1 MPTRFY
7 EGCSEEMHEVFVYD
21 ILKDDWCMVRYMPPG
36 SIGKAVSGQRVLS
49 GRETGMT
56 GIGIDTG
63 GTCTDAV
70 IYDCETKEILA
81 AGKALT
87 TKANLEIGIANAL
100 DQLPEELLT
109 RAESLALSTTL
120 ATNACVENK
129 GCRAKLLI
137 IGTSQDIIARLRQ
150 ELSDH
155 GISDM
160 SQLIVLDAKP
170 ENLFSD
176 PYDPDWEALE
186 ADIPELFSDCD
197 SVGIVQAYPNANG
210 GRFEFTALRI
220 LKRHLTI
227 PLTIAYDICK
237 EVSFMRI
244 CASTLLNARLI
255 PLISE
260 FLQAVHRVMDR
271 RGLDIPILIV
281 RSDGV
286 LMSEEMAVT
295 RPVETLLCGPA
306 ASVVG
311 GLELSDA
318 DDAVV
323 LDMGGTTTDI
333 AMVRSRDPIMT
344 GDGVMIGQYRTSVR
358 GVDAR
363 AVSLGGDTAVRYDND
378 GLYLDTVRIIPVSI
392 LADSYPCVVEE
403 LRKLALSKRMHAR
416 MSHEFYVL
424 QRDISGRAGFTA
436 EEHGICEALKDG
448 PLITAKLAERIGLD
462 IYQLN
467 TKRLEQEGIVIR
479 SGITPTDM
487 MVLKGDLSIYDPAAA
502 GEALKFVSRSTHIPA
517 DQIPDM
523 VYEMVVKAMYK
534 HLGGFLLHQQ
544 YPGPKSP
551 FAPERTDAL
560 LEALYAQAKGESGA
574 IAGLSLKTQLPLVG
588 IGAPIHV
595 FLPRV
600 AELFGTRAIL
610 SKYSGVANAL
620 GAACAQRVARLDV
633 NVFVNTTDPAAGGY
647 YVMADCQMHLY
658 RDLEDAIA
666 FGKKTAGAEVRKK
679 AALQGLGEDPEIE
692 LTVEHNI
699 FDGKVY
705 LGCVVHA
712 EARPTLPRG

>member
-1 MPTRFY
+1 
-7 EGCSEEMHEVFVYD
+7 
-21 ILKDDWCMVRYMPPG
+21 
-36 SIGKAVSGQRVLS
+36 
-49 GRETGMT
+49 MT

-70 IYDCETKEILA
+70 IYDFETKEILA
-81 AGKALT
+81 AGKTLT
-87 TKANLEIGIANAL
+87 TRENLEIGIANVL
-100 DQLPEELLT
+100 DQLPEALLKQAKT
-109 RAESLALSTTL
+109 LALSTTL

-137 IGTSQDIIARLRQ
+137 IGTSPDIIARLRK

-170 ENLFSD
+170 ENLFSN
-176 PYDPDWEALE
+176 PYDPDWQDLE
-186 ADIPELFSDCD
+186 ARIPELFSDCD

-210 GRFEFTALRI
+210 GRFELTALRI
-220 LKRHLTI
+220 LKKRLTI

-237 EVSFMRI
+237 EISFMRI

-260 FLQAVHRVMDR
+260 FLQAVHHVMSR

-286 LMSEEMAVT
+286 LMSEEMALT

-311 GLELSDA
+311 GLALSGA
-318 DDAVV
+318 DDAIV

-333 AMVRSRDPIMT
+333 AMVRKRNPIMT
-344 GDGVMIGQYRTSVR
+344 SDGVMIGQYQTSVR

-363 AVSLGGDTAVRYDND
+363 AVSLGGDTAVRCGND

-392 LADSYPCVVEE
+392 LADSHPSVIRE
-403 LRKLALSKRMHAR
+403 LKKLALSDRPHTR

-424 QRDISGRAGFTA
+424 QRDISGKAGFTA
-436 EEHGICEALKDG
+436 EEYDICAALKGG
-448 PLITAKLAERIGLD
+448 PLITSRLAEKLGQD
-462 IYQLN
+462 IYKLN
-467 TKRLEQEGIVIR
+467 TKRLEQEGIVIK

-487 MVLKGDLSIYDPAAA
+487 MVLKGDLTLYDPTAAQ
-502 GEALKFVSRSTHIPA
+502 EALKCIEKKTHIPA
-517 DQIPDM
+517 VQIPDM
-523 VYEMVVKAMYK
+523 VYEMIIKAMYK

-544 YPGPKSP
+544 YPGRKSP
-551 FAPERTDAL
+551 FAPEHTEAL
-560 LEALYAQAKGESGA
+560 LEALYQQAKGHGGL
-574 IAGLSLKTQLPLVG
+574 IADLSLKTPLPLVG
-588 IGAPIHV
+588 IGAPTHV
-595 FLPRV
+595 FLPTV
-600 AELFGTRAIL
+600 AGLFGTRAIL
-610 SKYSGVANAL
+610 SEYSGVANAL
-620 GAACAQRVARLDV
+620 GAACAQRVTRLDV
-633 NVFVNTTDPAAGGY
+633 PVSVNSMDPATGGY
-647 YVMADCQMHLY
+647 YVMADCKKHLY

-666 FGKKTAGAEVRKK
+666 FGKKTAEAEIRKK

-699 FDGKVY
+699 FDDKVY
-705 LGCVVHA
+705 LGCIVHA
-712 EARPTLPRG
+712 EARPRGIETTAG

>member
-1 MPTRFY
+1 M
-7 EGCSEEMHEVFVYD
+7 
-21 ILKDDWCMVRYMPPG
+21 I
-36 SIGKAVSGQRVLS
+36 
-49 GRETGMT
+49 

-70 IYDCETKEILA
+70 IYDFDAKAILA
-81 AGKALT
+81 TGKTLT

-100 DQLPEELLT
+100 AQLPEALLR

-137 IGTSQDIIARLRQ
+137 IGTSQDIIDRLRK

-160 SQLIVLDAKP
+160 SQLIVLDARP

-186 ADIPELFSDCD
+186 ASIPELFSDCD
-197 SVGIVQAYPNANG
+197 SVGIVQAYPTANG

-220 LKRHLTI
+220 LRRHLTI

-237 EVSFMRI
+237 EISFMRI

-260 FLQAVHRVMDR
+260 FLQAVHRVMER

-333 AMVRSRDPIMT
+333 AMVKRRDPVMT
-344 GDGVMIGQYRTSVR
+344 HDGVMIGQYRTSVR

-363 AVSLGGDTAVRYDND
+363 AVSLGGDTAVRYDKD
-378 GLYLDTVRIIPVSI
+378 GLYLDKVRIIPVSI
-392 LADSYPCVVEE
+392 LADSYPSVVEE
-403 LRKLALSKRMHAR
+403 LGKLARSERHYAR
-416 MSHEFYVL
+416 LSHEFYVL

-436 EEHGICEALKDG
+436 EEYGICEALKDG
-448 PLITAKLAERIGLD
+448 PLITSRLAEQIGLD

-467 TKRLEQEGIVIR
+467 TKRLEQEGIVIK

-487 MVLKGDLSIYDPAAA
+487 MILKGDLTIYAPTAAE
-502 GEALKFVSRSTHIPA
+502 EALTFVARSTHLPA

-523 VYEMVVKAMYK
+523 VYEMVVKTMYR

-544 YPGPKSP
+544 YPGQRSP
-551 FAPERTDAL
+551 FAPEHTEALLDAL
-560 LEALYAQAKGESGA
+560 YEQAKGHRGG
-574 IAGLSLKTQLPLVG
+574 IAGLSLKTPLPLVG

-595 FLPRV
+595 FLPAV

-610 SKYSGVANAL
+610 SEYSGVANAL

-633 NVFVNTTDPAAGGY
+633 NVFVNSTDTATGGY
-647 YVMADCQMHLY
+647 YVMADCKKHLY
-658 RDLEDAIA
+658 RDLEDAVA
-666 FGKKTAGAEVRKK
+666 FAKRTAEAAVRQK
-679 AALQGLGEDPEIE
+679 AALQGLGGDPEIE

-712 EARPTLPRG
+712 EARPTVSNG

>member
-1 MPTRFY
+1 M
-7 EGCSEEMHEVFVYD
+7 M
-21 ILKDDWCMVRYMPPG
+21 I
-36 SIGKAVSGQRVLS
+36 
-49 GRETGMT
+49 

-70 IYDCETKEILA
+70 IYDFETRKVLA

-87 TKANLEIGIANAL
+87 TKENLEIGIANAL
-100 DQLPEELLT
+100 DQLPEALLKQ
-109 RAESLALSTTL
+109 AESLALSTTL

-129 GCRAKLLI
+129 GCRAKLLV
-137 IGTSQDIIARLRQ
+137 IGTSPDIIASLRK

-160 SQLIVLDAKP
+160 SQLIVLDARP
-170 ENLFSD
+170 ENLFSN

-186 ADIPELFSDCD
+186 ESIPELFSDCD

-220 LKRHLTI
+220 LKKHLTI

-237 EVSFMRI
+237 EISFMRI

-260 FLQAVHRVMDR
+260 FLRAVHRVMAR

-286 LMSEEMAVT
+286 LMSEEMALT

-311 GLELSDA
+311 GLELSKA
-318 DDAVV
+318 DDAIV

-333 AMVRSRDPIMT
+333 AMVRRRNPIMT

-363 AVSLGGDTAVRYDND
+363 AVSLGGDTAVRYDSD
-378 GLYLDTVRIIPVSI
+378 GLYLDTVRIIPVSV
-392 LADSYPCVVEE
+392 LADAYPCVVGE
-403 LRKLALSKRMHAR
+403 LKKLAASDRQHTR

-424 QRDISGRAGFTA
+424 QRDIFGKAGFTA
-436 EEHGICEALKDG
+436 EEQALCGALKDG
-448 PLITAKLAERIGLD
+448 PVITNKLAGKLGLD
-462 IYQLN
+462 VYQLN
-467 TKRLEQEGIVIR
+467 TKRLEQEGVVIK

-487 MVLKGDLSIYDPAAA
+487 MVLKGDLALYDPTAAE
-502 GEALKFVSRSTHIPA
+502 EALKYVAKSTHIPA
-517 DQIPDM
+517 EQIPDR

-544 YPGPKSP
+544 YPGQKSR
-551 FAPERTDAL
+551 FAPEHTEAL
-560 LEALYAQAKGESGA
+560 LEALYEQAKGHGGG
-574 IAGLSLKTQLPLVG
+574 IAGLSLKTPLPLVG

-595 FLPRV
+595 FLPEV
-600 AELFGTRAIL
+600 ARLFGTRAIL
-610 SKYSGVANAL
+610 NEYSGVANAL
-620 GAACAQRVARLDV
+620 GAACSQRVTRLDV
-633 NVFVNTTDPAAGGY
+633 NVFVNSTDAKGGY
-647 YVMADCQMHLY
+647 YVMADCRKHLF
-658 RDLEDAIA
+658 RDLEDAVA
-666 FGKKTAGAEVRKK
+666 FGRKTAEAEIREK
-679 AALQGLGEDPEIE
+679 AALQGIGEDMEIE
-692 LTVEHNI
+692 LTVEHDI
-699 FDGKVY
+699 FDNKVY

-712 EARPTLPRG
+712 EARPFEDSDARRIHNEEDNA